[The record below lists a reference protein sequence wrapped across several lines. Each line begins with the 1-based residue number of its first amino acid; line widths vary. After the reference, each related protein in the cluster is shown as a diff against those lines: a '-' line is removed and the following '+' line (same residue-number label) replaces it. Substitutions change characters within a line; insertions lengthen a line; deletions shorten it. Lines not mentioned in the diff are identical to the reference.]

1 MKATVEFKYFNLFI
15 IKVEG
20 RENEM
25 PQDQHDTV
33 DCVVDSLNNIYVVP
47 DEEDGQ
53 VSRYDLELVEE
64 LRTTFACDHFQTY
77 YMVRL
82 ATRSIGYK
90 PNYVCHK
97 AIPLT
102 DAQRFNGIV
111 CKAKSGFPVISQDF
125 DSAESAIVA
134 FFKAVEIVEA
144 FQVSGSLYDV
154 TGKTVLRRNIVD
166 DEEPSNESTMASDTE
181 TNTGNFITV
190 GIYDESLADIKSIDL
205 VISSMTRMTIKEKI
219 VWE

>member
-1 MKATVEFKYFNLFI
+1 MKATVELKYFNLFV

-64 LRTTFACDHFQTY
+64 LRTTFACDHFQTH

-82 ATRSIGYK
+82 ATRSMGYR

-102 DAQRFNGIV
+102 DAQRFNGV
-111 CKAKSGFPVISQDF
+111 VGKAADGHTTFSQDF
-125 DSAESAIVA
+125 EDAETAIVA
-134 FFKAVEIVEA
+134 FFKALEIVES
-144 FQVSGSLYDV
+144 FQASGSMYDM
-154 TGKTVLRRNIVD
+154 TGKSLQRHNIVA
-166 DEEPSNESTMASDTE
+166 DEEDAKETTKGPADYASVCLYNEDIAC
-181 TNTGNFITV
+181 
-190 GIYDESLADIKSIDL
+190 IKSLSL
-205 VISSMTRMTIKEKI
+205 VISNLTRMTVKERV